1 MNLPEKVGEIVN
13 QSNMIDDRFYLD
25 ATSFFEESLPT
36 GLTYDDVS
44 LASHYSEVLPRETLL
59 ETKISDRLTLHI
71 PIISADMDTV
81 TESKMAIA
89 MALNGGMGIIHQN
102 MSDSQQAKEVAQ
114 VKHHIHG
121 LIQEPIKVTA
131 NQLIGDILEQNLKSR
146 FEFSTFPVVDSEGK
160 LIGLLAGNTLKT
172 RFRHKTVA
180 ETMTPRDQVV
190 TIQEE
195 VIGEDPIGEADK
207 FFNNHV
213 GINKLPVVNR
223 EDHLRGLFTLKDIES
238 IIDESRAR
246 FKSAR
251 DSKFRLICGAAVP
264 ASRSPKTSKERDR
277 IVNHI
282 GCLVDIG
289 IDAVVVSTAH
299 GHTQGVGQLV
309 KLLRDQFCNLTI
321 MAGNVTTAAAVE
333 FLSGC
338 GADAIK
344 VGQGP
349 GSIWTTRL
357 VAGVGI
363 PQLTALYVA
372 SKSAALS
379 GVRILADGGITKG
392 GDIVKSLTLADAV
405 ICGSLFAGCREAP
418 GVLVEID
425 GKLYKQYRGM
435 GSFEAMKKG
444 SAARYGHSK
453 KDSYLKT
460 AEEGIEALKETTGT
474 LDEVLAGLLG
484 GVQSGLG
491 YLGAKDLTALKH
503 NARFIRITPA
513 GQLES
518 APHDVVEIK
527 ATHK

>member
-1 MNLPEKVGEIVN
+1 MTLSEKVGPIAN
-13 QSNMIDDRFYLD
+13 ATNMIDARFYPD
-25 ATSFFEESLPT
+25 ATAFFEESLPN
-36 GLTYDDVS
+36 GLTYDDIALTS
-44 LASHYSEVLPRETLL
+44 QYSEVLPGETYL
-59 ETKISDRLTLHI
+59 ETKLSDAITLHI

-89 MALNGGMGIIHQN
+89 MALSGGMGIIHQN
-102 MSDSQQAKEVAQ
+102 MDDARQAKEVAC

-131 NQLIGDILEQNLKSR
+131 DQLLGDVLDRNAKSR
-146 FEFSTFPVVDSEGK
+146 FAFSTFPVVDSAGR
-160 LIGLLAGNTLKT
+160 LLGLLGGNTLKA
-172 RFRHKTVA
+172 RFRNRTVA
-180 ETMTPRDQVV
+180 EAMTPRAQVV

-195 VIGEDPIGEADK
+195 EIEEDPIGKADE
-207 FFNNHV
+207 FFNAHI
-213 GINKLPVVNR
+213 GINKLPVVDK
-223 EDHLRGLFTLKDIES
+223 EDRLRGLFTLKDIES
-238 IIDESRAR
+238 IMEETRAR
-246 FKSAR
+246 FKPAR
-251 DSKFRLICGAAVP
+251 DSRFRLVCGAAVS
-264 ASRSPKTSKERDR
+264 ASRSPKNAEESGR
-277 IVNHI
+277 IINHI
-282 GCLVDIG
+282 GRLVDEG
-289 IDAVVVSTAH
+289 VDAVAVSTAH

-309 KLLRDQFCNLTI
+309 KLLRDEFCDVTI
-321 MAGNVTTAAAVE
+321 IAGNVTTAAGVE
-333 FLSGC
+333 FLSNC

-349 GSIWTTRL
+349 GSICTTRL

-372 SKSAALS
+372 SKSASLS

-392 GDIVKSLTLADAV
+392 GDIVKALTLADAV

-418 GVLVEID
+418 GTLVEID

-444 SAARYGHSK
+444 SAVRYGHSN
-453 KDSYLKT
+453 SSHSLKSV
-460 AEEGIEALKETTGT
+460 EEGIEALKEASGT
-474 LDEVLAGLLG
+474 VDEVLARLLG

-491 YLGAKDLTALKH
+491 YLGARDLTELKQ
-503 NARFIRITPA
+503 NARYIRVTPA
-513 GQLES
+513 GQRES